1 MPDPLEPELRFAIV
15 PEWVLDLDV
24 SDRAVRLYALLARY
38 SAGEGAAFPS
48 LRTLQER
55 LSCGR
60 TALRDAI
67 DELRQH
73 GAIAREE
80 RHAPSGRQTTN
91 RYVLAVA
98 GPLSSVGTVD
108 ANGEGSPQRPLPQI
122 PREGFAPAT
131 PRGVAPATP
140 HSVEGEK
147 QEGED
152 QPSVGAR
159 TIAIADNELAA
170 TGTDGATVGSA
181 DSTLG
186 IDDGG
191 RVSRRSGGGRARD
204 ELWEALV
211 AGIGHEPSTK
221 SARGVWNRALAEL
234 RAAGVTPAKL
244 LVICDRYRQEWP
256 NVTLTA
262 PAIAKHYD
270 HFRAAIDEH
279 GRKVQ
284 AAYESWEQNVA
295 PELPAYAREEE
306 RAKWRTRGIETWKD
320 ET

>member
-15 PEWVLDLDV
+15 PEWVLDLPV

-55 LSCGR
+55 LGCGR
-60 TALRDAI
+60 TALREAI
-67 DELRQH
+67 DELRGK

-80 RHAPSGRQTTN
+80 RHVASGRQTTN

-98 GPLSSVGTVD
+98 GPLASVGTGD
-108 ANGEGSPQRPLPQI
+108 ANGEGSPQRPLPEI
-122 PREGFAPAT
+122 PGEGFAPAT

-140 HSVEGEK
+140 HYVEGEK

-159 TIAIADNELAA
+159 TLAVATEELAA
-170 TGTDGATVGSA
+170 TGTDGPIVGSA

-186 IDDGG
+186 VDDGG
-191 RVSRRSGGGRARD
+191 RQTRRGGGRARD

-211 AGIGHEPSTK
+211 AGIGHEPTTRT
-221 SARGVWNRALAEL
+221 ARGVWNRALAEL
-234 RAAGVTPAKL
+234 RAVGITPNEILGICRQYRAK
-244 LVICDRYRQEWP
+244 WP
-256 NVTLTA
+256 EMALTPMA
-262 PAIAKHYD
+262 LAKHVD
-270 HFRAAIDEH
+270 SFREEVAAQ
-279 GRKVQ
+279 GRRVQ

-306 RAKWRTRGIETWKD
+306 RAKWRTRGIETWTD
-320 ET
+320 AP